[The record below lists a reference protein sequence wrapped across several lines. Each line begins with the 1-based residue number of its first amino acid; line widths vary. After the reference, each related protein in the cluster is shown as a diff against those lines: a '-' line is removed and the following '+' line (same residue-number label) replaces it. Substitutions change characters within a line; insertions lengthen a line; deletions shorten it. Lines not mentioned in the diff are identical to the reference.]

1 MKNTFKDELIKFF
14 ETRGIEIEE
23 INKIPGGTNNRLL
36 CVTDKQKKEYIVKI
50 YKKEGER
57 AESIRQKR
65 EIMFYEYLRKCENKN
80 APQLITYSKIKGW
93 TILEKI
99 NGFRKDSIDYN
110 DIDKIV
116 NFVCMTN
123 QNRHNRE
130 KRHLFHASEA
140 LTSREDIIKNLR
152 ARYNEI
158 KDFEHKTKE
167 GKMAIEW
174 VVNVVG
180 KEIQRQIDKEY
191 YCRESIWSD
200 IEKNRIASQS
210 DVGLRNLLEAKG
222 EIIFFDF
229 EYSGLDDISKMCA
242 DWVVQPEY
250 TLDERREKYLIEVMD
265 KSMGRRCVH
274 WKERYHEIKPLLT
287 IKWCLILA
295 RNMMYKT
302 RDISVDRLKV
312 YLESDNIRRALS

>member
-1 MKNTFKDELIKFF
+1 M
-14 ETRGIEIEE
+14 
-23 INKIPGGTNNRLL
+23 
-36 CVTDKQKKEYIVKI
+36 KI

-210 DVGLRNLLEAKG
+210 DVGLRNLLEAK
-222 EIIFFDF
+222 
-229 EYSGLDDISKMCA
+229 
-242 DWVVQPEY
+242 
-250 TLDERREKYLIEVMD
+250 EKSYF
-265 KSMGRRCVH
+265 
-274 WKERYHEIKPLLT
+274 
-287 IKWCLILA
+287 LILSIA
-295 RNMMYKT
+295 G
-302 RDISVDRLKV
+302 
-312 YLESDNIRRALS
+312 